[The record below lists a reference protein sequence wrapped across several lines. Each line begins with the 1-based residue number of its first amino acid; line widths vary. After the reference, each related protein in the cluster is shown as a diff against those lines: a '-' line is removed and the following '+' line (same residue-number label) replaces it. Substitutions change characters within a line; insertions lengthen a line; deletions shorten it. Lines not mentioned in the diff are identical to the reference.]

1 MNFSGHLKE
10 TEYFEEKQIATIT
23 EDLHDDL
30 GSVRAD
36 AEGTGEVTAKADR
49 YDPDAEF
56 HG

>member
-49 YDPDAEF
+49 YDSDAEF